1 VEIFLKIT
9 TVIGLGIIELWAA
22 IPAGLAIGLNPLLT
36 GIASA
41 MGSVV
46 AAILVA
52 FLGDRIR
59 NWLIKRRSGKKTE
72 KENSRIYRVWNKYG
86 VIGLGLL
93 SPLLTG
99 APLGAAIGISLGASP
114 ARLIIWMVIGI
125 IIWTI
130 ILTIISTLGIA
141 GFKALLN

>member
-1 VEIFLKIT
+1 MEIFLKIT

>member
-1 VEIFLKIT
+1 MEIFFKIT

-41 MGSVV
+41 LGSVV
-46 AAILVA
+46 AAVLVA

-59 NWLIKRRSGKKTE
+59 NWLIKRRSGKKTG

-86 VIGLGLL
+86 IIGLGLL
-93 SPLLTG
+93 APLLTG

-125 IIWTI
+125 IVWTI
-130 ILTIISTLGIA
+130 ILTIIGTLGIA

>member
-1 VEIFLKIT
+1 VEIFFKIT
-9 TVIGLGIIELWAA
+9 TVMGLGIIELWAA

-41 MGSVV
+41 LGSVV
-46 AAILVA
+46 AAVLVA

-72 KENSRIYRVWNKYG
+72 RENSRIYRVWNKYG

-125 IIWTI
+125 IVWTI
-130 ILTIISTLGIA
+130 ILTIIGTLGIA